1 MHKNANNKRKI
12 KNDNDN
18 NIDKKIKQEQ
28 QNSVVGSLIKSS
40 LSPLPNLELAHPEE
54 QVKDEEKE
62 PEFFTTSMYTDEF
75 NTMLETVLENEKFLF
90 DNNELEIFQTF
101 QTLKGKQCMS
111 EIKETLY

>member
-12 KNDNDN
+12 KNDYDN
-18 NIDKKIKQEQ
+18 NVDKKIKQEQ
-28 QNSVVGSLIKSS
+28 QNTLVESSKNSS
-40 LSPLPNLELAHPEE
+40 LSPPEE

-75 NTMLETVLENEKFLF
+75 NAMLDTVLENEKFLF

-101 QTLKGKQCMS
+101 QSLNGK
-111 EIKETLY
+111 